1 MFLLSFF
8 QIPIGVRKRLDYYRS
23 RFFWQSDQNKKK
35 YRRSKWNM
43 YVAQRTK
50 VVWVSRSCIAEV
62 QAKPTV
68 SPFWKGLMQQKD
80 TFFKYGSFII
90 GDGEGTR
97 FWGDTWLGAEPLA
110 PNTPA
115 SVPLLTT
122 KISLWLV
129 PSKRTIG

>member
-35 YRRSKWNM
+35 YRLSKWNM

-50 VVWVSRSCIAEV
+50 VVWVSRSWIAEV
-62 QAKPTV
+62 QAKPTD

-80 TFFKYGSFII
+80 TFFKYGSFIV

-97 FWGDTWLGAEPLA
+97 FWGGHLA
-110 PNTPA
+110 G
-115 SVPLLTT
+115 
-122 KISLWLV
+122 
-129 PSKRTIG
+129 R